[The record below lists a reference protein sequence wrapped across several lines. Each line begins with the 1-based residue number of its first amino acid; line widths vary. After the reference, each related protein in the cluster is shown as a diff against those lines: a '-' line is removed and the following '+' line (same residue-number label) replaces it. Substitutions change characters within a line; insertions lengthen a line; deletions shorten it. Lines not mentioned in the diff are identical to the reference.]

1 MGKFAAW
8 ILPID
13 TYKLPRWLGGSEFS
27 FNPGPFNIK
36 EHTVIVMMANVAIG
50 PAYALYATVSSELY
64 YNHPMGFGFSIMFL
78 FATQM
83 TGFTLAGICRRF
95 VVWPASMIWPGN
107 LVVAT
112 NLNTFHAEEDGFT
125 GGMSRFKFLM
135 VCMAGSF
142 AWYFFPGKPCR
153 SIERAITLMHHPGF
167 VFTALSYFSWV
178 CWIAP
183 RNNVVN

>member
-1 MGKFAAW
+1 
-8 ILPID
+8 
-13 TYKLPRWLGGSEFS
+13 
-27 FNPGPFNIK
+27 
-36 EHTVIVMMANVAIG
+36 MMANVAIG

-125 GGMSRFKFLM
+125 GGMSRFKFLI

-142 AWYFFPGKPCR
+142 AWYFFPGKYCG
-153 SIERAITLMHHPGF
+153 SME
-167 VFTALSYFSWV
+167 
-178 CWIAP
+178 
-183 RNNVVN
+183 

>member
-1 MGKFAAW
+1 MYSKCFILPGAPGLTIDCRVVAYPLGKFAAW

-13 TYKLPRWLGGSEFS
+13 TYKLPLWLGGREFS

-125 GGMSRFKFLM
+125 GGMSRFKFLI

-142 AWYFFPGKPCR
+142 AWYFFPGKYCG
-153 SIERAITLMHHPGF
+153 SME
-167 VFTALSYFSWV
+167 
-178 CWIAP
+178 
-183 RNNVVN
+183 